1 VATKEKTKGG
11 YIPLYYDSGAIN
23 GTAENDLFIHS
34 CNFGLLLE
42 KQHPFHYPGDHDKL
56 SDSIYYHHVALSLLA
71 CLLAPA
77 LPLGNY
83 KRMWNWGEGEE
94 KEEDGLSSYPHRGN
108 FKVSQGERPKGT
120 AGNDRKMVAWFWW
133 WWVVVKLWHP
143 ALSELINYWWNEW
156 VVEFHPHSWVKLRLL
171 HARLNKIIGR
181 LN

>member
-1 VATKEKTKGG
+1 MATKEKTKGG

-34 CNFGLLLE
+34 CKFGLLLE
-42 KQHPFHYPGDHDKL
+42 KHPFHYPDDHDKL
-56 SDSIYYHHVALSLLA
+56 SDSIYYHHVALSLPA

-133 WWVVVKLWHP
+133 WWVVVKLWQA
-143 ALSELINYWWNEW
+143 ALSKLINYWWNEL
-156 VVEFHPHSWVKLRLL
+156 SWISPRVLSQALL
-171 HARLNKIIGR
+171 HARLNKIPR